1 MVIISRG
8 IIHDF
13 GKKQP
18 LAKIPLNNW
27 YEKVKVANWKNFTE
41 VKNTFGSADFIGNN
55 RYVFNIGGNNF
66 RIIALIHFNIRT
78 IFIRAILTHSEYNF
92 LSKENK
98 LTLL

>member
-1 MVIISRG
+1 MILERNR
-8 IIHDF
+8 
-13 GKKQP
+13 P

-27 YEKVKVANWKNFTE
+27 YEKVRVANWKNFTE
-41 VKNTFGSADFIGNN
+41 VKNTFGTADFIGNN
-55 RYVFNIGGNNF
+55 RYVFNIVGNNF